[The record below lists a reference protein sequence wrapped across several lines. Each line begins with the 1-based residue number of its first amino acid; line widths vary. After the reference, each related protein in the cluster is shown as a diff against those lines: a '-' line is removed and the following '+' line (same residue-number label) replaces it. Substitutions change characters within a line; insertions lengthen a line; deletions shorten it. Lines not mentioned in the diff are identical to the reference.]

1 MGQAAPMSN
10 AQQLD
15 DEACYRAVRG
25 KDARFD
31 GVFYSGVSSTGIY
44 CRPSCPAI
52 TPKKS
57 NLSYYRTA
65 AAAQEAGYRACKRC
79 RPDVAPGSPEWNVR
93 SDLVGRT
100 MRLIADGAIDRS
112 GVGGLAAA
120 VGYSERQLNRQL
132 VSEVGVGPLALARAQ
147 RARTARILLETSPIS
162 ISDVAFA
169 AGFSSIRQF
178 NDTIREIFAATP
190 SQLRR
195 AAKRSSRAEPT
206 DDPSGSIT
214 VRLAY
219 RKPMNVRAA
228 LDFLGRRSVE
238 GIEEYRDGIYLRSLT
253 LPRGSGVVALSI
265 PREAIPRHAVNR
277 GALKAMDSTGWV
289 VCELWLDDLRDLTAA
304 VQRCRRMLDLD
315 SDPVAIDEH
324 LAQDPVLRPLVA
336 ASPGHRM
343 PGSTDPN
350 EVAFRVVIGQQV
362 STAGAKT
369 VASRL
374 VAAYGPQLKTPVGTV
389 TRTFP
394 TPTALVDADPA
405 TLAMPASRE
414 RAIRSL
420 AMALAAESVVL
431 SAGSDWD
438 DVQQSLLAIH
448 GIGPWSVAA
457 IRMRGLG
464 DPDVFLPSDLGIH
477 KAMSRL
483 GEPADPK
490 SLDARSQAWRPWRSY
505 TTHHLWA
512 SLDVSDG
519 HALQTSQ
526 TRHEGDRKW

>member
-1 MGQAAPMSN
+1 MSDP
-10 AQQLD
+10 QSLD
-15 DEACYRAVRG
+15 DEACYRAVCG

-44 CRPSCPAI
+44 CRPSCPAV

-57 NLSYYRTA
+57 NLSYYRIA

-79 RPDVAPGSPEWNVR
+79 RPDAAPGSPEWNVR
-93 SDLVGRT
+93 GDLAGRT

-147 RARTARILLETSPIS
+147 RARTARILLETSSLS

-178 NDTIREIFAATP
+178 NDTIREVFAETP
-190 SQLRR
+190 SQLRLR
-195 AAKRSSRAEPT
+195 APGARRRGAAA
-206 DDPSGSIT
+206 DPSGSIT

-219 RKPMNVRAA
+219 RRPMNVRAA
-228 LDFLGRRSVE
+228 LDFLGRRSVD
-238 GIEEYRDGIYLRSLT
+238 GIDEYRDGTYLRSLI

-265 PREAIPRHAVNR
+265 PGDTGMRAR
-277 GALKAMDSTGWV
+277 STATGRTAWV
-289 VCELWLDDLRDLTAA
+289 ACELWLDDLRDLTAA

-315 SDPVAIDEH
+315 SDPVAIDDH
-324 LAQDPVLRPLVA
+324 LARDPVLRPLVA

-350 EVAFRVVIGQQV
+350 EVAFRVVLGQQV

-374 VAAYGPQLKTPVGTV
+374 VAAYGADLKTPVGSV
-389 TRTFP
+389 IRTFP
-394 TPTALVDADPA
+394 TPAALVNADPA
-405 TLAMPASRE
+405 KLAMPNSRK

-420 AMALAAESVVL
+420 ALALADESVVL

-438 DVQQSLLAIH
+438 DVQQALLSIH
-448 GIGPWSVAA
+448 GIGPWTVAA

-464 DPDVFLPSDLGIH
+464 DPDVFLPTDLGIQ

-505 TTHHLWA
+505 TTHHLWS
-512 SLDVSDG
+512 SLDAPDGQPVS
-519 HALQTSQ
+519 TRQ
-526 TRHEGDRKW
+526 TRFEGD